1 MSHNILRENFV
12 AHFPR
17 IPEEIK
23 RNSPRSLMN
32 IKFSRSAKS
41 RLQIQIQAASY
52 PYLDDERIKFP
63 QSMEYISHN
72 FTRIR
77 RTKSL
82 ACCSIRERLHLSRF
96 RFLPC
101 ETYVTR
107 EFHLLSIPSLA
118 CISPARTSITIR
130 VPL

>member
-1 MSHNILRENFV
+1 MTLY
-12 AHFPR
+12 P
-17 IPEEIK
+17 
-23 RNSPRSLMN
+23 
-32 IKFSRSAKS
+32 KF
-41 RLQIQIQAASY
+41 
-52 PYLDDERIKFP
+52 LDDETIKFLR
-63 QSMEYISHN
+63 SIECIIISLAY
-72 FTRIR
+72 

-82 ACCSIRERLHLSRF
+82 ACLKRVARFERLHLSRF

-107 EFHLLSIPSLA
+107 EFHLLSIPSLS